1 MENVLCVV
9 YRGFK
14 KCQCVLDFVQLQ
26 KSGQLLPPA
35 KLMTRFSKFIL
46 DELFLED
53 RLCLVLVLGIT
64 FQQGKRNTNL

>member
-1 MENVLCVV
+1 MGHVLCVV

-35 KLMTRFSKFIL
+35 KSRTRFSTFIL
-46 DELFLED
+46 EKLFLED
-53 RLCLVLVLGIT
+53 PLCLVLLLGNT
-64 FQQGKRNTNL
+64 FQQGKRNTKL